1 MTTDGPAELRRLAGD
16 FELTKSEC
24 WNESDTTSMWAL
36 SVAWGVE
43 RAQAAADRED
53 CAKFA
58 GQNELL
64 IKATGTETF
73 SAALQRISVCA
84 ADRAALA
91 QARALLPEELVE
103 CVWNGRGYER
113 CGCANVDKDNHC
125 MYCLYPPWAHD
136 LAATLGGAR

>member
-53 CAKFA
+53 CATFA

-91 QARALLPEELVE
+91 QARSALAEI
-103 CVWNGRGYER
+103 ER
-113 CGCANVDKDNHC
+113 EARNQITAPDTN
-125 MYCLYPPWAHD
+125 
-136 LAATLGGAR
+136 AAQMVVSEAVADTCRRIADVLGGAR